1 MPLKTIRPIA
11 MIGLPL
17 LLVIAALT
25 QWSTNQNSN
34 PSALFEAFYVVSLTA
49 NIGYFTN
56 YVAIK
61 MLFRPHHKT
70 AFGRQGLIPKN
81 QDKLADTLAQTLIE
95 NFLSKQQWQ
104 EYLEHT
110 DLVNKVLREA
120 RVSSANWLNE
130 PNNIERIVQ
139 QTSSFLRE
147 NDAAINQSI
156 NQLQQRLI
164 TQLSSKIDINELLN
178 QGFAWLED
186 QFEKDPQKMQSM
198 IEPIIKTIAEN
209 IPDIANELV
218 RALDNH
224 IEEQDTFKRG
234 IAKMARWSADFSED
248 DIKRYLF
255 RMVASFEF
263 RQTLF
268 NGLQSL
274 LNEYKN
280 KSFIDGILSDELSL
294 GTTTNEQQRFSVNNV
309 LSMLADKHLA
319 NINWVNLF
327 IENVLTEPSL
337 NPNTETVNCALKP
350 FENSNIST
358 ICHSVHNAV
367 FRRVEAELADG
378 PLHQWIIDELISM
391 IEKLDLREMVKRKAA
406 AFSPQKMENVFQ
418 TMISEQLVFIE
429 LLGAVLGALSGLA
442 LVDIRLFAALAGLLA
457 SVYIS
462 DLWLTRIKQQSNSIN

>member
-11 MIGLPL
+11 MVGLPL

-25 QWSTNQNSN
+25 QWLSNQDNN
-34 PSALFEAFYVVSLTA
+34 PSALIEAFYIVSLTA

-110 DLVNKVLREA
+110 DLVNKVLSEA
-120 RVSSANWLNE
+120 RVSSANWLKE
-130 PNNIERIVQ
+130 PKNIQRIVQ

-147 NDAAINQSI
+147 NDSAINHSI

-164 TQLSSKIDINELLN
+164 AQLSSKIDINELLN
-178 QGFAWLED
+178 QGFAWLEEH
-186 QFEKDPQKMQSM
+186 FENDPQKMQSM
-198 IEPIIKTIAEN
+198 IEPIVKTIAEN
-209 IPDIANELV
+209 IPDIARELV
-218 RALDNH
+218 RALDDH
-224 IEEQDTFKRG
+224 IEEQDTIKRS

-280 KSFIDGILSDELSL
+280 KSIIDGFLSDEVSL
-294 GTTTNEQQRFSVNNV
+294 DSQVKDDQRFSVNNM
-309 LSMLADKHLA
+309 LSLLADKHLA

-327 IENVLTEPSL
+327 IENVLTKTHVNLDSEANDCHPEA
-337 NPNTETVNCALKP
+337 TENNKVSK
-350 FENSNIST
+350 
-358 ICHSVHNAV
+358 ICQSIHSAV
-367 FRRVEAELADG
+367 FNRVEAELADG
-378 PLHQWIIDELISM
+378 PLHQWVIDELISM
-391 IEKLDLREMVKRKAA
+391 IEKLNLQEMVKRKAA
-406 AFSPQKMENVFQ
+406 AFSPQKMEHVFQ

-442 LVDIRLFAALAGLLA
+442 LVDIRLFAALTGLFA
-457 SVYIS
+457 SYYLC
-462 DLWLTRIKQQSNSIN
+462 DLWLTHHKQPKNSIN